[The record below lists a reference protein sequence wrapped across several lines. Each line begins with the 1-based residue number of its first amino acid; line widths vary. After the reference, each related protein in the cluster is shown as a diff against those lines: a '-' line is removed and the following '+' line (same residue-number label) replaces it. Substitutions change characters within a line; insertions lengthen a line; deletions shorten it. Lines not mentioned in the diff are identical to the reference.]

1 MAAEGAIVRRLN
13 SVETLGCTSV
23 ICSDKTGTLTT
34 NQMSVKKV
42 FTINNQNGKTDEYY
56 VDGSTYRPRGEIKKN
71 GSIQETPVKFNPVLK
86 ELSNIAS
93 LCNEAKI
100 VYNAVCNQYIFLIF
114 IYS

>member
-34 NQMSVKKV
+34 NQMSVKNV
-42 FTINNQNGKTDEYY
+42 FTINNDKGKIDEYY
-56 VDGSTYRPRGEIKKN
+56 IEGSTYCPRGEVKRN
-71 GSIQETPVKFNPVLK
+71 GSHQDTPVKYNAVLK
-86 ELSNIAS
+86 ELSEIAS

-100 VYNAVCNQYIFLIF
+100 VYNPVSIIQ
-114 IYS
+114 